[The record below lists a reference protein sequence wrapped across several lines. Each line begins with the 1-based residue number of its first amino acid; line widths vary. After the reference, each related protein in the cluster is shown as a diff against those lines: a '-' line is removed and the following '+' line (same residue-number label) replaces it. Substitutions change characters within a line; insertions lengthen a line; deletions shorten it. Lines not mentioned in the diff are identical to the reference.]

1 MRVVSFFH
9 VGDVPPYLSAM
20 IASVRD
26 VLGWPIVQMT
36 DEDCPQLEGV
46 DEVVR
51 KPYYGLL
58 SKCRMDHLRDYP
70 HDEMLILDTDII
82 VKRDVSHVFDRDF
95 DVALT
100 KRYRPVRTE
109 TGYDMAK
116 IYPYNCGVMFSRS
129 RKFWKDCTDFL
140 ENDVPIEYS
149 QWMGEQLSMNVV
161 AESAQY
167 NVYDLRV
174 EDYNWTPAEAG
185 QISDTAYIWHFK
197 GNRKEWMQQSL

>member
-9 VGDVPPYLSAM
+9 VGDVPKYLHAM
-20 IASVRD
+20 IKSCRD

-36 DEDCPQLEGV
+36 DEDCPKLDGV

-51 KPYYGLL
+51 RPYHGLL

-70 HDEMLILDTDII
+70 HDEMLILDTDVL

-109 TGYDMAK
+109 TGYDMTK

-129 RKFWKDCTDFL
+129 RGFWRDCTEFL
-140 ENDVPIEYS
+140 DEQPIDIN
-149 QWMGEQLSMNVV
+149 QWMGEQLSMCVV
-161 AESAQY
+161 AE
-167 NVYDLRV
+167 NGKHRVLDLPV
-174 EDYNWTPAEAG
+174 NEYNWTPAEVG
-185 QISDTAYIWHFK
+185 QPHGDARIVHLK
-197 GNRKEWMQQSL
+197 GNRKDWYTSYL